1 MSGRYTFVN
10 GNTLSASELNTNIM
24 DGLPYNMQAGTTTI
38 TLVSNATWSTGS
50 TNVTNLSGFTV
61 EPYVVGSV
69 QTTVTALPN
78 IAQFNVTGTTT
89 MTVTALRSGASA
101 ASIAV
106 RWIAIQATS
115 STAAGS

>member
-1 MSGRYTFVN
+1 MSGRFTFTA
-10 GNTLSASELNTNIM
+10 GNTLTAAQLNSNVM
-24 DGLPYNMQAGTTTI
+24 DGIPYKVQAGTTTI
-38 TLVSNATWSTGS
+38 SLVSNASWSTGS

-61 EPYVVGSV
+61 QPYVVGSV
-69 QTTVTALPN
+69 ETTVTALPN

-89 MTVTALRSGASA
+89 MTVTALRSGASTA
-101 ASIAV
+101 NIAV